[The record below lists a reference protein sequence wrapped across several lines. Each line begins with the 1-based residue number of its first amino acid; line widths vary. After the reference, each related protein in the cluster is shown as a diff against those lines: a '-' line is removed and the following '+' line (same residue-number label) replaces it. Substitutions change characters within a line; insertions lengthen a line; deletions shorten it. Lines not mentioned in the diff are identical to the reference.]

1 MDKVLFNKKIEPIG
15 RMRRKWRGTDSP
27 EDLIFEADS
36 TPTPCD
42 DCDLSVVNRI
52 IIIERKMDSD
62 DTPYWR
68 TKCHNCKKKWKELRL

>member
-1 MDKVLFNKKIEPIG
+1 
-15 RMRRKWRGTDSP
+15 
-27 EDLIFEADS
+27 
-36 TPTPCD
+36 
-42 DCDLSVVNRI
+42 VNRI